1 MDGELLLER
10 DKNDTSEQ
18 HSENGN
24 NQGKEKEQNNHN
36 KNTSNNNLNNNN
48 NNNSSN
54 NNLNNNNNKNSSN
67 NNLNKNSNKNSSN
80 NNLNNN
86 NKNSSNSNINNNSNN
101 SKINID
107 NSNNDNNNNNDL
119 PNHLISVDTQNKSNN
134 VKKSNN
140 NINTPTSNILSRR
153 STFKKRHSDVN
164 VLVGTPIKEDH
175 VHYVLMYDMLTGIR
189 VAVSRCLAKVERPL
203 QDQDFHAAHKLAF
216 DIIGNELTPSSKYD
230 FKFKDYA
237 PWVFREIRNIC
248 NIDQADY
255 LMSLTGKYVL
265 SELGS
270 PGKSG
275 SFFYYS
281 QDYRFIIK
289 TVHHVEHKF
298 LRKILKPYY
307 EHIRDNPNTLICWI
321 FGLHRVKLPHGKKI
335 HFVVMQNILPPN
347 KDIHERFDL
356 KGSIQGRIVND
367 EAIKKDKS
375 VVLKDLNWIKLRRR
389 IKLGPEK
396 RKIFIDQ
403 IERDAQLLAKLNI
416 MDYSLLVGF
425 HNLSKGNQ
433 ENIRDKTLSIFEP
446 NPESL
451 SQQYAKV
458 RQGSKAV
465 VMRKAIAESD
475 PVALGP
481 STTKLPEEL
490 PKERKYCIFYQDDGG
505 FRSTD
510 NNNKPLND
518 LYFLG
523 VIDILT
529 NYNYK
534 KKIEHFIKS
543 FNNDKSTISAIHPKK
558 YAKRFVDFIKFATY
572 PEEEL
577 NLPIFDI
584 YLKIRESYDVQ
595 QSQEEEKEIK
605 PVQTLVSKETQ
616 PLNGTDAFK
625 KEEVKNIDT
634 ITEEST
640 CKDDIS
646 KKLCNE
652 TSKSQLSISKKETS
666 KNSILSKEHDEIKN
680 DVGQQ
685 DEINQDNKAEDIIRL
700 SLRYDKESLGS
711 FSEYNKQ
718 LKDLIP
724 LYTSTDLF
732 VTHKSELPIAST
744 DENIIEQL
752 PQTNAQSNL
761 SSKRNSMKVES
772 NFDNS
777 EKLA

>member
-1 MDGELLLER
+1 MDGESSLLDHME
-10 DKNDTSEQ
+10 KNKDSEVEK
-18 HSENGN
+18 ENEN
-24 NQGKEKEQNNHN
+24 KEKY
-36 KNTSNNNLNNNN
+36 
-48 NNNSSN
+48 
-54 NNLNNNNNKNSSN
+54 NNKTT
-67 NNLNKNSNKNSSN
+67 L
-80 NNLNNN
+80 
-86 NKNSSNSNINNNSNN
+86 SNSNDNSNN
-101 SKINID
+101 SSSKL
-107 NSNNDNNNNNDL
+107 NSTNNSSTHNSYNNSGNL
-119 PNHLISVDTQNKSNN
+119 PNHLIPISTQNQHKKNNSN
-134 VKKSNN
+134 VSSPTSANN
-140 NINTPTSNILSRR
+140 TQTALSSNILSRK
-153 STFKKRHSDVN
+153 STFKKRHSDIN

-189 VAVSRCLAKVERPL
+189 VAVSRCLAKAKRPI
-203 QDQDFHAAHKLAF
+203 QEQDFQAAHKLAF

-237 PWVFREIRNIC
+237 PWVFRAIRDIC

-289 TVHHVEHKF
+289 TIHHVEHKF

-356 KGSIQGRIVND
+356 KGSTQGRIVND
-367 EAIKKDKS
+367 DQIKDKS

-396 RKIFIDQ
+396 RKIFIEQ
-403 IERDAQLLAKLNI
+403 IEKDADLLAKLNI
-416 MDYSLLVGF
+416 MDYSLLIGF

-451 SQQYAKV
+451 SQQLAKV

-490 PKERKYCIFYQDDGG
+490 PKERKNCIFYQDDGG
-505 FRSTD
+505 YQSTD
-510 NNNKPLND
+510 NDNNPLND
-518 LYFLG
+518 LYFIG
-523 VIDILT
+523 VIDIFT

-534 KKIEHFIKS
+534 KKIEHFFKS
-543 FNNDKSTISAIHPKK
+543 INNDKTVISAIHPKK

-577 NLPIFDI
+577 NLPMFEP
-584 YLKIRESYDVQ
+584 YMKIREAFGIPQ
-595 QSQEEEKEIK
+595 QTKESVNVSPVSQKEIQ
-605 PVQTLVSKETQ
+605 PV
-616 PLNGTDAFK
+616 NGSTSISEYTTNK
-625 KEEVKNIDT
+625 KEESKNINP
-634 ITEEST
+634 IIEES
-640 CKDDIS
+640 KDEFKSTIY
-646 KKLCNE
+646 KENE
-652 TSKSQLSISKKETS
+652 EEEINTENIKENKDNVSSENNRKNSQTSKESSINDGDAEYKSQ
-666 KNSILSKEHDEIKN
+666 
-680 DVGQQ
+680 
-685 DEINQDNKAEDIIRL
+685 
-700 SLRYDKESLGS
+700 
-711 FSEYNKQ
+711 F
-718 LKDLIP
+718 KDFIP
-724 LYTSTDLF
+724 IYASTDLF
-732 VTHKSELPIAST
+732 VSPKSESPLII
-744 DENIIEQL
+744 DEEKENITPL
-752 PQTNAQSNL
+752 PQAHIQSNL
-761 SSKRNSMKVES
+761 SSKRASLKINPQTVE
-772 NFDNS
+772 
-777 EKLA
+777 

>member
-1 MDGELLLER
+1 MDGEALLEHNER
-10 DKNDTSEQ
+10 DKNE
-18 HSENGN
+18 HSKENGN
-24 NQGKEKEQNNHN
+24 NKEKE
-36 KNTSNNNLNNNN
+36 KDNNNN
-48 NNNSSN
+48 NNNN
-54 NNLNNNNNKNSSN
+54 
-67 NNLNKNSNKNSSN
+67 
-80 NNLNNN
+80 
-86 NKNSSNSNINNNSNN
+86 
-101 SKINID
+101 
-107 NSNNDNNNNNDL
+107 L
-119 PNHLISVDTQNKSNN
+119 PNHLILNDSQNKSNN
-134 VKKSNN
+134 SKKNNSNIASPSSGN
-140 NINTPTSNILSRR
+140 NTQTSISSNILSRR
-153 STFKKRHSDVN
+153 STFKKRHSDIN

-189 VAVSRCLAKVERPL
+189 VAVSRCLAKAERPL

-289 TVHHVEHKF
+289 TIHHVEHKF

-347 KDIHERFDL
+347 KDIHERYDL
-356 KGSIQGRIVND
+356 KGSTQGRIVND
-367 EAIKKDKS
+367 EIIKKDKS

-403 IERDAQLLAKLNI
+403 IEKDAQLLAKLNI

-451 SQQYAKV
+451 SQKFAKV
-458 RQGSKAV
+458 RQGSKAI

-475 PVALGP
+475 PIALGP

-490 PKERKYCIFYQDDGG
+490 PKERKHCIFYQDDGG

-510 NNNKPLND
+510 NSNKPLND

-523 VIDILT
+523 VIDIFT

-534 KKIEHFIKS
+534 KKIEHFFKS
-543 FNNDKSTISAIHPKK
+543 LRNDKSMISAIPPKK
-558 YAKRFVDFIKFATY
+558 YAKRFIDFIKFATY

-577 NLPIFDI
+577 NLPIFET
-584 YLKIRESYDVQ
+584 YLKIRESYGVEQ
-595 QSQEEEKEIK
+595 PQEETEFKSVPVIAPKEAR
-605 PVQTLVSKETQ
+605 
-616 PLNGTDAFK
+616 PLNNASK
-625 KEEVKNIDT
+625 KEEIKNTDVI
-634 ITEEST
+634 IEES
-640 CKDDIS
+640 KEEESSS
-646 KKLCNE
+646 KNNKVINESNIE
-652 TSKSQLSISKKETS
+652 TSKPSIPKQEKLESSISSE
-666 KNSILSKEHDEIKN
+666 NQINNIKS
-680 DVGQQ
+680 
-685 DEINQDNKAEDIIRL
+685 DIDKQVIPENVEEVNRL
-700 SLRYDKESLGS
+700 SLKYDKESLGS
-711 FSEYNKQ
+711 FSEFNKQ

-724 LYTSTDLF
+724 IYTSTDLF
-732 VTHKSELPIAST
+732 LTPKTESPILSA
-744 DENIIEQL
+744 DEEIEPL
-752 PQTNAQSNL
+752 PQAHIQSNL
-761 SSKRNSMKVES
+761 SSKRASMKIDPNLNES
-772 NFDNS
+772 GT
-777 EKLA
+777 LA

>member
-1 MDGELLLER
+1 MDGEASLLNHKEKNTEQENES
-10 DKNDTSEQ
+10 KNDS
-18 HSENGN
+18 
-24 NQGKEKEQNNHN
+24 KEKEKESNNKTSSN
-36 KNTSNNNLNNNN
+36 TSVNTSNNKINSCSNSNRNSSYSNNNN
-48 NNNSSN
+48 N
-54 NNLNNNNNKNSSN
+54 
-67 NNLNKNSNKNSSN
+67 
-80 NNLNNN
+80 
-86 NKNSSNSNINNNSNN
+86 I
-101 SKINID
+101 
-107 NSNNDNNNNNDL
+107 
-119 PNHLISVDTQNKSNN
+119 PNHLLPISTQTKKNGSTVSSPSSAN
-134 VKKSNN
+134 VNQSSISTNV
-140 NINTPTSNILSRR
+140 LSRR

-189 VAVSRCLAKVERPL
+189 VAVSRCLAKAKRPI
-203 QDQDFHAAHKLAF
+203 QDQDFQAAHKLAF

-237 PWVFREIRNIC
+237 PWVFRAIRDIC

-289 TVHHVEHKF
+289 TIHHVEHKF

-347 KDIHERFDL
+347 KDIHERYDL
-356 KGSIQGRIVND
+356 KGSTQGRIVND
-367 EAIKKDKS
+367 DQIKKDKS

-403 IERDAQLLAKLNI
+403 IEKDAQLLAKLNI
-416 MDYSLLVGF
+416 MDYSLLIGF

-451 SQQYAKV
+451 SQQLAKI

-490 PKERKYCIFYQDDGG
+490 PKERKNCIFYQDDGG
-505 FRSTD
+505 FQSTD
-510 NNNKPLND
+510 NNNNPLND

-523 VIDILT
+523 IIDIFT

-534 KKIEHFIKS
+534 KKIEHFFKS
-543 FNNDKSTISAIHPKK
+543 LNNDKTVISAIHPRK
-558 YAKRFVDFIKFATY
+558 YAKRFVNFIKFATF

-577 NLPIFDI
+577 NDPIFEP
-584 YLKIRESYDVQ
+584 YLKIRESYGVPK
-595 QSQEEEKEIK
+595 QEEDILNRNTQPVTPKEAQPINEMVDIKKEVPKSVNEDSSCKTENKESEQKATNKEIENK
-605 PVQTLVSKETQ
+605 DEIPKNEPESELCSKE
-616 PLNGTDAFK
+616 LSSK
-625 KEEVKNIDT
+625 
-634 ITEEST
+634 
-640 CKDDIS
+640 KDDS
-646 KKLCNE
+646 EDSVPNE
-652 TSKSQLSISKKETS
+652 SNINEMGENIIKASLKNEHTSDNQ
-666 KNSILSKEHDEIKN
+666 EIKN
-680 DVGQQ
+680 DKPPVFLSTDIFITPKTESPLSATQ
-685 DEINQDNKAEDIIRL
+685 EEDIT
-700 SLRYDKESLGS
+700 
-711 FSEYNKQ
+711 
-718 LKDLIP
+718 P
-724 LYTSTDLF
+724 
-732 VTHKSELPIAST
+732 
-744 DENIIEQL
+744 L
-752 PQTNAQSNL
+752 PQAHIQTNL
-761 SSKRNSMKVES
+761 SSKRASLKIDPSSVES
-772 NFDNS
+772 GT
-777 EKLA
+777 LA

>member
-1 MDGELLLER
+1 D
-10 DKNDTSEQ
+10 
-18 HSENGN
+18 
-24 NQGKEKEQNNHN
+24 
-36 KNTSNNNLNNNN
+36 
-48 NNNSSN
+48 
-54 NNLNNNNNKNSSN
+54 
-67 NNLNKNSNKNSSN
+67 
-80 NNLNNN
+80 
-86 NKNSSNSNINNNSNN
+86 I
-101 SKINID
+101 
-107 NSNNDNNNNNDL
+107 
-119 PNHLISVDTQNKSNN
+119 
-134 VKKSNN
+134 
-140 NINTPTSNILSRR
+140 
-153 STFKKRHSDVN
+153 N

-189 VAVSRCLAKVERPL
+189 VAVSRCLAKAKRPI
-203 QDQDFHAAHKLAF
+203 QDQDFQAAHKLAF

-237 PWVFREIRNIC
+237 PWVFRSIRDIC

-289 TVHHVEHKF
+289 TIHHVEHKF

-356 KGSIQGRIVND
+356 KGSTQGRIVND
-367 EAIKKDKS
+367 DQIKDKS

-403 IERDAQLLAKLNI
+403 IEKDANLLAKLNI
-416 MDYSLLVGF
+416 MDYSLLIGF

-451 SQQYAKV
+451 SQQLAKV

-490 PKERKYCIFYQDDGG
+490 PKERKNCIFYQDDGG
-505 FRSTD
+505 YQSTD
-510 NNNKPLND
+510 NNNNPLND

-523 VIDILT
+523 IIDIFT

-534 KKIEHFIKS
+534 KKIEHFFKS
-543 FNNDKSTISAIHPKK
+543 LNNDKTVISAIHPKK

-572 PEEEL
+572 PEEE
-577 NLPIFDI
+577 
-584 YLKIRESYDVQ
+584 
-595 QSQEEEKEIK
+595 
-605 PVQTLVSKETQ
+605 
-616 PLNGTDAFK
+616 
-625 KEEVKNIDT
+625 
-634 ITEEST
+634 
-640 CKDDIS
+640 
-646 KKLCNE
+646 
-652 TSKSQLSISKKETS
+652 
-666 KNSILSKEHDEIKN
+666 
-680 DVGQQ
+680 
-685 DEINQDNKAEDIIRL
+685 
-700 SLRYDKESLGS
+700 
-711 FSEYNKQ
+711 
-718 LKDLIP
+718 
-724 LYTSTDLF
+724 
-732 VTHKSELPIAST
+732 
-744 DENIIEQL
+744 
-752 PQTNAQSNL
+752 
-761 SSKRNSMKVES
+761 
-772 NFDNS
+772 
-777 EKLA
+777 